1 VSVKSREIQDL
12 LDAVHRAINST
23 ALPAYIS
30 VQRSL
35 RPQTDQWFTFG
46 LMDSIP
52 NVRDLLEGHITLE
65 LESIDRLYLNG
76 YVPQLQ
82 HGAGLVQFLCQH
94 RGQPIASPA
103 LLGQNTGKFVADV
116 KSFAKERGIPLFH
129 FERKESKDL
138 RAHQMRRERPV
149 RDAVV
154 FIGIAQ
160 EKAHAFSAHR
170 LPGKRAVFEFA
181 RTKSVLPNYYYFY
194 LDDSDWGEC
203 FIKVCSYAPWG
214 LKLYLNGHEWLKRQL
229 TKEGLGFE
237 SLDNGFFSC
246 QNPQRLQALA
256 DTLGAEQIEVF
267 LQKWL
272 DRLPMPLSGQ
282 DRVAGYDFRL
292 SIWQM
297 EFSLTQIV
305 DRPKAGRQFF
315 EEVIRDNLDLGR
327 PDRVQLIFPRKII
340 STTPGSFRT
349 RVLREGVHPS
359 LHISYKHFD
368 LKQYFK
374 EGRGLRTEGTFHDPS
389 DFGVNKGIENMAYLK
404 SLGRQINRRLLEV
417 ERVSQNCGLSAES
430 IQRVVQPTVTQ
441 DGQRAPGLKFGD
453 PRVMALMLSLSAF
466 GCLIDGFR
474 SRELRQRVAALLGVG
489 LEQYSAARMSYDLRR
504 LLRKGIICRVNGSQR
519 CYLSPYGWKLA
530 RLYARLEARVFRPA
544 LTVMNAPPIAAPG
557 PLNRALHII
566 DTELDRLLAQTF
578 PTRKAA

>member
-1 VSVKSREIQDL
+1 M
-12 LDAVHRAINST
+12 ST
-23 ALPAYIS
+23 
-30 VQRSL
+30 
-35 RPQTDQWFTFG
+35 
-46 LMDSIP
+46 IP
-52 NVRDLLEGHITLE
+52 NVRDLLEGHITLS

-76 YVPQLQ
+76 YLPQLQ

-103 LLGQNTGKFVADV
+103 LLGQITGKFVAEV
-116 KSFAKERGIPLFH
+116 KSFATQQAIPLFH

-170 LPGKRAVFEFA
+170 LPGKRAVFEFT
-181 RTKSVLPNYYYFY
+181 RNKSVLPNYYYFY
-194 LDDSDWGEC
+194 LDDADWGEC

-229 TKEGLGFE
+229 SKEGIDFE
-237 SLDNGFFSC
+237 SLDNGFLSC

-256 DTLGAEQIEVF
+256 NALGPEHIEAF
-267 LQKWL
+267 CKKWL
-272 DRLPMPLSGQ
+272 NRLPMPLSAQ
-282 DRVAGYDFRL
+282 DRTAGYDYRL

-305 DRPKAGRQFF
+305 DRPMAGRQFF

-327 PDRVQLIFPRKII
+327 PDRIQLIFPRKII
-340 STTPGSFRT
+340 RTTPGSFRT

-359 LHISYKHFD
+359 LHISYKRFD

-389 DFGVNKGIENMAYLK
+389 DFGVNKGIENMPYLK
-404 SLGRQINRRLLEV
+404 DLGRQINRRLLEV

-474 SRELRQRVAALLGVG
+474 SRDLRYRVAALLGVG
-489 LEQYSAARMSYDLRR
+489 LDQYSVGQMSYDLRR
-504 LLRKGIICRVNGSQR
+504 LIRKGIICRVCGSQR

-544 LTVMNAPPIAAPG
+544 LTVMNAPPVGEPG
-557 PLNRALHII
+557 PLHKAAQII
-566 DTELDRLLAQTF
+566 DTEIDRLLAQVF
-578 PTRKAA
+578 PMRKAA